1 MYILSNFTC
10 CFCNFLFFLQNYT
23 TAKATRLFFKK
34 KKKSVFFF
42 FFPSEIFFL
51 YRITQIFEKVLEKVE
66 EKCLYSALF
75 WLVDC
80 IFEILRL
87 PTLVI
92 R

>member
-10 CFCNFLFFLQNYT
+10 CFCDFFSPPRITLQ
-23 TAKATRLFFKK
+23 RRQQGSSLKK

-42 FFPSEIFFL
+42 FFSEIVSFCIAL
-51 YRITQIFEKVLEKVE
+51 PKYLKVLEKVE

-80 IFEILRL
+80 ILFRLRL